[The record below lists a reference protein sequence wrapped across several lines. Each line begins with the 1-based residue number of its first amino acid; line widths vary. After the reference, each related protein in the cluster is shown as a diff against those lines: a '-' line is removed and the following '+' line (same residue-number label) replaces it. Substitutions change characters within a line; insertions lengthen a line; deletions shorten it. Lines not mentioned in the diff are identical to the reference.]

1 MNATLTNRSEADRA
15 RDIIETALT
24 EYNTC
29 ADCGAPMGIAEHG
42 AGLWIECS
50 SLRGRTGLRLLL
62 AEGFHERHQ
71 LPVEVSGL
79 AFAA

>member
-1 MNATLTNRSEADRA
+1 MNTLMTRSEADRA

-24 EYNTC
+24 EYNLC

-42 AGLWIECS
+42 NGLWIECS
-50 SLRGRTGLRLLL
+50 SLRERSGLRLVL
-62 AEGFHERHQ
+62 AEAFHERHE
-71 LPVEVSGL
+71 LPVPVDGM